1 MNPVLIK
8 IMTNFAIGFEADLS
22 QMLWMWIIEDT
33 IDKKTWLFFV
43 NTMMA
48 ALVSPL
54 SNYLLHMFY
63 KQLVSDKQQKG

>member
-33 IDKKTWLFFV
+33 IDKKNVALFCKHYDGSFSISPQQLPFTHV
-43 NTMMA
+43 LQA
-48 ALVSPL
+48 A
-54 SNYLLHMFY
+54 
-63 KQLVSDKQQKG
+63 G